1 MVLRCPAAEQQ
12 PCSAGP
18 SRAACWA
25 YRIGGA
31 LPQERAI
38 RARLAPTAISAGS
51 GTPAARAVKPPDQ
64 DADALLVEVRAEH
77 PAVIGVDAVA
87 VTSRA
92 SSRTDTVPSPP
103 SQGCAACGRDRARC
117 SCSQLVADL
126 HGRPASDDVVH
137 TAVRPWRQGAIG
149 SRGQCWSR

>member
-1 MVLRCPAAEQQ
+1 MLGRTVIVARGLL
-12 PCSAGP
+12 GV
-18 SRAACWA
+18 
-25 YRIGGA
+25 RIGGA

-87 VTSRA
+87 FTSRA

-117 SCSQLVADL
+117 SCSRLVADL
-126 HGRPASDDVVH
+126 HGRPASDDVLH
-137 TAVRPWRQGAIG
+137 AALRPWRHGAGAIR

>member
-1 MVLRCPAAEQQ
+1 MLGRTVIVARGLLGVPHRRCAPAG
-12 PCSAGP
+12 AGDP
-18 SRAACWA
+18 RQA
-25 YRIGGA
+25 GA
-31 LPQERAI
+31 DG
-38 RARLAPTAISAGS
+38 ISAGS

-64 DADALLVEVRAEH
+64 DADALLVEVCAEQ

-126 HGRPASDDVVH
+126 HGRPASDDVLH
-137 TAVRPWRQGAIG
+137 TALRPWRRGAIG
-149 SRGQCWSR
+149 GRGQCWLR